1 MTPANK
7 KSKCGK
13 IAAAVRKK
21 AAADVR
27 NTTVT
32 IAGVATTWNT
42 SEATPQERKVT
53 VTAAADGTIPII
65 VQPAGTALA
74 YLGGLSIRRLPP
86 T

>member
-1 MTPANK
+1 MTI
-7 KSKCGK
+7 SG
-13 IAAAVRKK
+13 AVPNAQYEFGMVGSRN
-21 AAADVR
+21 AADVR

-42 SEATPQERKVT
+42 SEATPQERKVI
-53 VTAAADGTIPII
+53 VTAAANGTIPIV
-65 VQPAGTALA
+65 VQSAGSTLA